1 VEKGKKEVEKMMQE
15 FEELKR
21 KYKILKEAAK
31 VFRVKEEDLPR
42 VIERFKKEL
51 EEMRKLSQY
60 K

>member
-1 VEKGKKEVEKMMQE
+1 MEKGKKEVEKMMQE

-21 KYKILKEAAK
+21 KYKILKEVAK